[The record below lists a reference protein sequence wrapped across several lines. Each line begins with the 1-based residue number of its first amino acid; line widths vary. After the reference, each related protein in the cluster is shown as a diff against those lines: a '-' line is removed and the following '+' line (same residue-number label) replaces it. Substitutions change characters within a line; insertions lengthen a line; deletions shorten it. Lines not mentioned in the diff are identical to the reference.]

1 MMAGCICM
9 DRECANICA
18 LALQEMQS
26 NSPFVKNKFAICVQ
40 KFAKHVG
47 RNAGNTAMTIV
58 KNAPKHA
65 CAVRKLAGKWPD
77 TKPVLLS
84 KREPV
89 FGKINK
95 TGMMCLSLSERKKI
109 KIGSPV

>member
-1 MMAGCICM
+1 MI
-9 DRECANICA
+9 
-18 LALQEMQS
+18 
-26 NSPFVKNKFAICVQ
+26 
-40 KFAKHVG
+40 
-47 RNAGNTAMTIV
+47 IV

-77 TKPVLLS
+77 TKPVPLS
-84 KREPV
+84 KREPA